1 MQKVALYG
9 IIATVV
15 VAASVGIAFAAMSS
29 MNDVAKPEHDVTNQQ
44 QSSDNKVRVIQHAMR
59 ENEITGTPE

>member
-15 VAASVGIAFAAMSS
+15 VAAGVGIAFAATSPMG
-29 MNDVAKPEHDVTNQQ
+29 NNNTEPVVTNQQ
-44 QSSDNKVRVIQHAMR
+44 SANNEARVIKHAMG
-59 ENEITGTPE
+59 ETEIEGHLTAQ